1 MINDFILTLFINAA
15 VFSILFLFMLLIRK
29 IFSKKISVFLQYML
43 WLLVVLKLV
52 IPFGFESSFSILDI
66 AQSPKVETLFKLPP
80 QQSKRIPPIILTCCQ
95 APEISEESINTGT
108 EKNKAFAG

>member
-66 AQSPKVETLFKLPP
+66 AQSPKVETVQAASATVETNTAYHSDVLP
-80 QQSKRIPPIILTCCQ
+80 